1 MDVRKEYWPQSEQ
14 LQDIFIICVKHLTA
28 TLYSSQCSS
37 VTLRYWISV
46 PYIIYHFCINYR
58 PWIISVINYLMWWSF
73 CSFVKNKR
81 IKADQIII
89 SVNSFLF
96 YKISTYAN
104 DTYKFETFTQL
115 GFIFKIKPLVTNIIP
130 HIHLDQLPH
139 IHLDHTLH
147 TLVHTSYHTTQTL
160 QDHYPHTLES
170 FL

>member
-1 MDVRKEYWPQSEQ
+1 
-14 LQDIFIICVKHLTA
+14 
-28 TLYSSQCSS
+28 
-37 VTLRYWISV
+37 
-46 PYIIYHFCINYR
+46 
-58 PWIISVINYLMWWSF
+58 MWWSF

-130 HIHLDQLPH
+130 HIHLNQLPH
-139 IHLDHTLH
+139 IHLDHTSH
-147 TLVHTSYHTTQTL
+147 THLFI
-160 QDHYPHTLES
+160 PHTIPHKHFRITTHIHLNHS
-170 FL
+170 YKHLWIIPYTSGSHLIFTWITPHRHMFIPHVYTCSYLTYTCSYLTYTWIIPHTAWNKF

>member
-1 MDVRKEYWPQSEQ
+1 
-14 LQDIFIICVKHLTA
+14 
-28 TLYSSQCSS
+28 
-37 VTLRYWISV
+37 
-46 PYIIYHFCINYR
+46 
-58 PWIISVINYLMWWSF
+58 MWWSF
-73 CSFVKNKR
+73 CFFVKNKR

-139 IHLDHTLH
+139 ILLDHTLH
-147 TLVHTSYHTTQTL
+147 TLVHTIPHKHFRITTHIHLNHSYKHLWIIPYTSGSHLTFTWITPHIHMFIPHVYTCSYL
-160 QDHYPHTLES
+160 TYTCSYLTYTWIIPHTAWNI
-170 FL
+170 F